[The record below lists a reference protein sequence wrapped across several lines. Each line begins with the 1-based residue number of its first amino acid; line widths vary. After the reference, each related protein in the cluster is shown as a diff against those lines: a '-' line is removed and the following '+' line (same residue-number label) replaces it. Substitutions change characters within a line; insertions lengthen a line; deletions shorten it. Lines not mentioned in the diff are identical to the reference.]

1 MVLNIWVKYMKKNAN
16 KLEKII
22 TILLFIIIIVGIYF
36 NYEKENQTTEREGDF
51 FVPVGFV
58 FPDIVVRICSL
69 IAFHAPF
76 AGQGLGTIRRTTQ
89 CLIFFS

>member
-1 MVLNIWVKYMKKNAN
+1 MMAPKGAPMKK
-16 KLEKII
+16 KIKQ
-22 TILLFIIIIVGIYF
+22 LR
-36 NYEKENQTTEREGDF
+36 ERVI

-76 AGQGLGTIRRTTQ
+76 AGQCLGTIRRTTQ
-89 CLIFFS
+89 CLIFSAKV